1 MSIELHP
8 STRGRGHVAVAPLPA
23 LGYVRAIG
31 QFGGA
36 PFQIGLHRRTSMVQF
51 WGIVEI
57 PGEDAWPAGIMSACG
72 DALAYNKNCIKI
84 GALLVI

>member
-23 LGYVRAIG
+23 PGYVGAIG

-36 PFQIGLHRRTSMVQF
+36 PFPIGLHRRASMVQF

-72 DALAYNKNCIKI
+72 YALAYNEISIKI
-84 GALLVI
+84 SELLVI